1 MRDADQ
7 LIAGALRD
15 IAAEAGLP
23 GPVADAAWRAGRRR
37 RRAALAASAASIAA
51 AITLA
56 LVVVLPLT
64 TAPGPATSVSGTETI
79 AGQVSGAAADASDP
93 TIPLTFRGPVNAT
106 ARWTIPNA
114 NGTHQV
120 ITFRTTAGN
129 LTINATVTG
138 PNGPARY
145 VDVGAPRRYAVT
157 VLVVY
162 TVDGAKSTGKF
173 AGASGSGRVAVT
185 LSAEWPKQAGTPYCT
200 EPSNYKVQPL
210 KGTGKIAFTG
220 AGPLTVRTSS

>member
-37 RRAALAASAASIAA
+37 RLAALAASAGSIAA

-64 TAPGPATSVSGTETI
+64 TAPGPATSGTGTETI
-79 AGQVSGAAADASDP
+79 TGQVSGAAADAADP
-93 TIPLTFRGPVNAT
+93 AISLTYRGPVNAT
-106 ARWTIPNA
+106 ARWTLPTA
-114 NGTHQV
+114 NGTRQV

-129 LTINATVTG
+129 LTINATLTG
-138 PNGPARY
+138 PNGGAQY
-145 VDVGAPRRYAVT
+145 IGAPCRYRYT
-157 VLVVY
+157 TQVVY

-173 AGASGSGRVAVT
+173 AGASGSGHAAVT
-185 LSAEWPKQAGTPYCT
+185 SSVEVPKQAGTPYC
-200 EPSNYKVQPL
+200 EDPSNYRTQPL
-210 KGTGKIAFTG
+210 NGTGRIAFTG

>member
-37 RRAALAASAASIAA
+37 RLAALAASAASIAA

-93 TIPLTFRGPVNAT
+93 TISLTFRGPVNAT
-106 ARWTIPNA
+106 ASWTFPTA
-114 NGTHQV
+114 NGTRQV
-120 ITFRTTAGN
+120 TTFRTTAGN
-129 LTINATVTG
+129 LTINATLLN
-138 PNGPARY
+138 PNGGARY
-145 VDVGAPRRYAVT
+145 VGAPCRYAYTTRVA
-157 VLVVY
+157 Y

>member
-1 MRDADQ
+1 VRDADQ

-15 IAAEAGLP
+15 IAAEAGPP

-37 RRAALAASAASIAA
+37 RLAAPAASIAA
-51 AITLA
+51 AIALA
-56 LVVVLPLT
+56 LAVVLPLT
-64 TAPGPATSVSGTETI
+64 TAPAISVSGTETI
-79 AGQVSGAAADASDP
+79 TGQVSGAAADATDP

-106 ARWTIPNA
+106 ASWTFPTA
-114 NGTHQV
+114 NGTRQV
-120 ITFRTTAGN
+120 TTFRTTAGN
-129 LTINATVTG
+129 LTLNVTLLN
-138 PNGPARY
+138 PNGGAQY
-145 VDVGAPRRYAVT
+145 IGAPCRYGSTAR
-157 VLVVY
+157 LVY